1 MPVVHAVSALAPD
14 VLAREAP
21 DHHWTLNDEQGAPIG
36 RCSLWWQNTPAY
48 RDHRVGIIGHY
59 AARDGSAARLVL
71 KYVCEQLSGRG
82 CTIVIGPMDGNTWR
96 QYRLVSDPGSEPP
109 FFLEPQN
116 PDDWPDHFVANG
128 FEPLAQYFSAL
139 NANLRHQVAG
149 LCEVAHRMAVQGVR
163 IRPLEGDQFDDD
175 LRRIYAIAT
184 IAFRDNLFYSP
195 LAEPEFIA
203 QYRALSRLVPMNLV
217 LIAERQDRPIGFV
230 FAVPD
235 LLQAQRG
242 EPIDTII
249 VKSLG
254 VLPGRHYA
262 GLGNLLLASVE
273 KRACELGYVRSVYA
287 LVRDLPHLRRFAH
300 LRRMSGRY
308 ALPIRRYALF
318 AKVIRR

>member
-21 DHHWTLNDEQGAPIG
+21 DLHWLLNDDWGEPIG
-36 RCSLWWQNTPAY
+36 RCSLWWQNTPSY
-48 RDHRVGIIGHY
+48 RDHCVGIIGHY
-59 AARDGSAARLVL
+59 AARDASAARRVL
-71 KYVCEQLSGRG
+71 QYACEQLSGRG

-96 QYRLVSDPGSEPP
+96 QYRLVTDRGIEPP
-109 FFLEPQN
+109 FFLEPNN
-116 PDDWPDHFVANG
+116 PDDWPDHFAANG

-139 NANLRHQVAG
+139 NASLRHQVAG
-149 LCEVAHRMAVQGVR
+149 LGGVATRMAAHGVQ
-163 IRPLEGDQFDDD
+163 IRPLRAEQFEDE

-184 IAFRDNLFYSP
+184 IAFRNNMLYSP
-195 LAEPEFIA
+195 LGETTFIE
-203 QYRALSRLVPMNLV
+203 QFLALSRHVPMNLA
-217 LIAERQDRPIGFV
+217 LIAERQDQPVGFV